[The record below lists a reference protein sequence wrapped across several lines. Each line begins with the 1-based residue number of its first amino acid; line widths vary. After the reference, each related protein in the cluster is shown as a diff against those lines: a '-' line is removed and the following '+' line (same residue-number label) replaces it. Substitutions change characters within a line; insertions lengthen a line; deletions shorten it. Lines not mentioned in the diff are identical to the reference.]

1 MLGLFVGWRS
11 ATHRS
16 SPVATGKRE
25 VSFIPRTAIAFE
37 AMSTIAELHVG

>member
-11 ATHRS
+11 ATHWS

-25 VSFIPRTAIAFE
+25 VSFFAGTAIAFE
-37 AMSTIAELHVG
+37 AMYTIAELHVG